1 MKASKKLS
9 MSRRSFLGGIGVA
22 AAAPYIIPASAVAAP
37 YIIPAS
43 AVGAEGTT
51 APSNRIHMALIGS
64 GSQGRGL
71 TNNAIHHDNVRMV
84 AVCDVDKNQL
94 AEGKK
99 LVDEFYGN
107 QDCATY
113 TDYRELLVRTDIDA
127 VIVATPD
134 HWHALICVE
143 AARRGKDIYCE
154 KPLTWSLGEGQA
166 VVRAVRKYKRVF
178 QTGSMQRS
186 DNKFKLACE
195 LVRNG
200 YLGDIRRILVS
211 LPNYGNALWA
221 DEFPKPP
228 AELDYEFYVG
238 PAEWAPYHPKR
249 CHWDWRWWMGF
260 GGGQMM
266 DWIGH
271 HGDIAHMA
279 MDWDHTG
286 PKEVEGIRWEPVK
299 ERNNLYDAPARY
311 MFECKYAGGVTM
323 TVANAGDM
331 PQEFKAAAGGNLG
344 TMFFGER
351 GKWVYV
357 DRSGIKASDDKL
369 LKTQFRKS
377 DFRFRAEGNHM
388 RDFLNCVV
396 SREECIAP
404 VNAGH
409 RSASIGHLG
418 KIACV
423 LGARFKWDPKKEVIV
438 DNPALN
444 AMLTRKYRGD
454 WSLCT

>member
-1 MKASKKLS
+1 MKTTKHDGL
-9 MSRRSFLGGIGVA
+9 SRRTFLTSAGA
-22 AAAPYIIPASAVAAP
+22 ALAAPYIVPGAALGASRKAAANERINMAV
-37 YIIPAS
+37 I
-43 AVGAEGTT
+43 GT
-51 APSNRIHMALIGS
+51 
-64 GSQGRGL
+64 GSQAGGL
-71 TNNAIHHDNVRMV
+71 TENAIRHKSTHFV
-84 AVCDVDKNQL
+84 ALCDVDKKRL
-94 AEGKK
+94 AEAKGK
-99 LVDEFYGN
+99 VDQFQEN
-107 QDCATY
+107 TDCATY
-113 TDYRELLVRTDIDA
+113 SDYRELLARDDIDA

-143 AARRGKDIYCE
+143 AARQGKDIYCE

-166 VVRAVRKYKRVF
+166 VVKAVQDNERVF

-186 DNKFKLACE
+186 GRQFKQASE

-200 YLGDIRRILVS
+200 YLGDIKHILVS
-211 LPNYGNALWA
+211 LPDYGNAIWV

-228 AELDYEFYVG
+228 DYLDWDMYVG
-238 PAEWAPYHPKR
+238 PAEWAPFHPKR
-249 CHWDWRWWMGF
+249 HHWDWRWWMGF

-279 MDWDHTG
+279 MDWDNTG
-286 PKEVEGIRWEPVK
+286 PVEVEGVRWDPVT

-311 MFECKYAGGVTM
+311 MFNCKYANRTTL

-331 PQEFKAAAGGNLG
+331 PDEFKACGGLG
-344 TMFFGER
+344 TMFFGTKDR
-351 GKWVYV
+351 WVYV
-357 DRSGIKASDDKL
+357 DRSGIKASDKKL
-369 LKTQFRKS
+369 LKIRASK
-377 DFRFRAEGNHM
+377 DEFRFRRQGNHM
-388 RDFLNCVV
+388 TDFLQCVE

-418 KIACV
+418 KIACT
-423 LGARFKWDPKKEVIV
+423 LGASFKWDPKKEEVV

-444 AMLTRKYRGD
+444 GMITRKYRGD
-454 WSLCT
+454 WSLEA